1 MPGLES
7 LRHIGLSGFYD
18 EYSLNAIV
26 RASITLQVNKGI
38 YFNFPCRRQSC
49 ANVNIPAPC
58 VNKMISHIEEVES
71 KIQEHLKQFETSFEE
86 WSITSSTKDWSIAAP
101 VEEVKPEERDEKC
114 SELKKEMQTL
124 LSEAIHLIKCLETD
138 RAIAEETLN
147 QQKLRKGRI
156 TTKIDAWSIWKLQE
170 LPIAVQKEHDAYLRD
185 IIELQWH
192 LESRTHQLEHVEKQK
207 TKLEEANA
215 KIQTDMD
222 YMLQHGPLLQSKRRQ
237 ELQVIKERYQKKAEV
252 VEQYRQVH
260 EQLEELKDA
269 FENSKL
275 RVKEAKER
283 MDKDISLDEASIEK
297 YKRELDRLNNL
308 FNRYSLSIK
317 SASAHIEEK
326 QEAMS
331 EALKETESSSSEL
344 SALSKTLARLKK
356 LYDEQCLKKS
366 NYQQH
371 YLEVLNKFYVTKS
384 SWDTEL
390 SNVAKDFSD
399 VSIAHT
405 QGTEENERLLLDLEN
420 MTKEIND
427 SVKRKND
434 YESEIQ
440 SLLKTRAKNEEF
452 IKYLYKDAY
461 HVGAHF
467 HLAKYKI
474 EELEDKIAEV
484 KRKYKNRE
492 DFLKRRIR
500 SQIAAGMMI
509 QKKIY
514 SVQDDQMNE
523 KKELLRQKAVY
534 ALALQEIQE
543 PLLRLESDAVH
554 LETLHQEQYNLLN
567 DIIERREFVRKK
579 VEKTKKKLRRKGK
592 KAREALIETGEKRS
606 AVFQELESTKGK
618 TYAFNVKISEL
629 KIELKEQEDENVA
642 FEKKIEQLK
651 ENFLV
656 VRFKRENAQSIFDHF
671 MDKKKDCEER
681 IFEEDQKFTML
692 FNTRQKTL
700 KDIKELQDNSLKENL
715 RLAQEY
721 QKLLETF
728 LKEKDKYFSMYS
740 RQLSVD
746 ASVSDKKQSRGFLPR
761 KLPSSLA
768 IILDKL
774 SNFQLCQLQRKLHKR
789 WQEYFRL
796 VVLFHQMQLD
806 KFQAES
812 QESIQKIL
820 AVQALQMPFRL
831 F

>member
-1 MPGLES
+1 MPENENIS
-7 LRHIGLSGFYD
+7 
-18 EYSLNAIV
+18 
-26 RASITLQVNKGI
+26 
-38 YFNFPCRRQSC
+38 SC
-49 ANVNIPAPC
+49 PTEDNQT
-58 VNKMISHIEEVES
+58 
-71 KIQEHLKQFETSFEE
+71 KI
-86 WSITSSTKDWSIAAP
+86 
-101 VEEVKPEERDEKC
+101 DEKC

-344 SALSKTLARLKK
+344 SALSKT
-356 LYDEQCLKKS
+356 CLKKS

-427 SVKRKND
+427 
-434 YESEIQ
+434 
-440 SLLKTRAKNEEF
+440 
-452 IKYLYKDAY
+452 
-461 HVGAHF
+461 
-467 HLAKYKI
+467 
-474 EELEDKIAEV
+474 
-484 KRKYKNRE
+484 RE

-700 KDIKELQDNSLKENL
+700 KDIKVSIIFDYLK
-715 RLAQEY
+715 
-721 QKLLETF
+721 
-728 LKEKDKYFSMYS
+728 
-740 RQLSVD
+740 
-746 ASVSDKKQSRGFLPR
+746 
-761 KLPSSLA
+761 
-768 IILDKL
+768 
-774 SNFQLCQLQRKLHKR
+774 
-789 WQEYFRL
+789 
-796 VVLFHQMQLD
+796 
-806 KFQAES
+806 
-812 QESIQKIL
+812 
-820 AVQALQMPFRL
+820 
-831 F
+831 